1 MAKLTTPEKA
11 NRLARAI
18 ASDIAAYNDAAITR
32 ALAEDSFF
40 EAMAEELE
48 EGRVHY
54 DRVDENSSYVELLS
68 ACHHRCNYSA
78 ASSIRKSSLKGY
90 RDIHEPRTPI

>member
-32 ALAEDSFF
+32 ALAEDSRASVPVSPIVFVR
-40 EAMAEELE
+40 ERRERADQRS
-48 EGRVHY
+48 GRK
-54 DRVDENSSYVELLS
+54 LLRLAPLPS
-68 ACHHRCNYSA
+68 RSP
-78 ASSIRKSSLKGY
+78 
-90 RDIHEPRTPI
+90 PRTVAKPGDDLARRGAPLIRASI